1 MAMSFTGSA
10 WAQAAPA
17 QQGSGTKPATTPPL
31 QLRSLAPDA
40 VADPFPP
47 VNQKFFTADSPT
59 VGTVDSYLHT
69 LLGYDTNRIWRVMGI
84 QKTAAPGVSKI
95 TALVSEKVSGAKV
108 QTAIFYV
115 MPDGKHL
122 IADATS
128 GVLPFGAD
136 PYASTRALL
145 QQRAD
150 GPSHGPASKD
160 LMLVEFADLQCPHC
174 KEAQAT
180 MKRLEQDFPKAR
192 IVYESYPLVD
202 VHPYAFKAA
211 TYGVCVAKRSNDA
224 FFTYAQAVYDTQ
236 NQLTAETG
244 DKTLDE
250 AAAKAGADPTAI
262 ATCAASSAAK
272 SEVEASLRLGTE
284 VGVDQ
289 TPMLA
294 INGRL
299 VPLGGIPYET
309 LKEII
314 VFQAT
319 LDGVPASVPL
329 LGLTSK

>member
-1 MAMSFTGSA
+1 
-10 WAQAAPA
+10 
-17 QQGSGTKPATTPPL
+17 
-31 QLRSLAPDA
+31 
-40 VADPFPP
+40 
-47 VNQKFFTADSPT
+47 
-59 VGTVDSYLHT
+59 
-69 LLGYDTNRIWRVMGI
+69 
-84 QKTAAPGVSKI
+84 
-95 TALVSEKVSGAKV
+95 
-108 QTAIFYV
+108 
-115 MPDGKHL
+115 
-122 IADATS
+122 
-128 GVLPFGAD
+128 
-136 PYASTRALL
+136 
-145 QQRAD
+145 
-150 GPSHGPASKD
+150 
-160 LMLVEFADLQCPHC
+160 
-174 KEAQAT
+174 
-180 MKRLEQDFPKAR
+180 
-192 IVYESYPLVD
+192 VYESYPLVD

-224 FFTYAQAVYDTQ
+224 FFTYAQAVYDAQ
-236 NQLTAETG
+236 SQLTAETG
-244 DKTLDE
+244 DKTLDD

-262 ATCAASSAAK
+262 ATCAASSEAK